1 MSNLIEKNLEE
12 NQEFVTFSA
21 GDQIFCVPI
30 TYIREIRRWTSV
42 TVLPHTPMDVLGV
55 MNLRG
60 SVIPIIDLSQRFGLG
75 PTETGERNV
84 VIIAIHGKNSI
95 GMLVQS
101 VSEILSLHKSEIQD
115 TVDVPTSSHPTFVTV
130 IISKNDHMI
139 RVIDLVSV
147 LDG

>member
-1 MSNLIEKNLEE
+1 MSSVTEKNLNI

-21 GDQIFCVPI
+21 GNQIFCVPI
-30 TYIREIRRWTSV
+30 THIREIRRWTSV
-42 TVLPHTPMDVLGV
+42 TILPHTPSDVLGV

-60 SVIPIIDLSQRFGLG
+60 NVIPIIDLSQRFGLG

-84 VIIAIHGKNSI
+84 VIIVIHGKNSI

-115 TVDVPTSSHPTFVTV
+115 TVDVPTSSHPTYVTG
-130 IISKNDHMI
+130 IISNNNNMI
-139 RVIDLVSV
+139 RVIDLESV